1 MIAAAAEALAARVNT
16 YRPGAALLPSMS
28 ELRPVSS
35 HVALAVAAAAAQ
47 EGVARHPLTDPINE
61 IYTRMWQPQ
70 YSAVEVI

>member
-1 MIAAAAEALAARVNT
+1 MAA
-16 YRPGAALLPSMS
+16 PI
-28 ELRPVSS
+28 
-35 HVALAVAAAAAQ
+35 ALAVAAAAAQ

>member
-1 MIAAAAEALAARVNT
+1 
-16 YRPGAALLPSMS
+16 MS